1 MEAGTNVSS
10 ESWIH
15 KGQRVK
21 KYKARDSR
29 WGKGK
34 VHLAVYYPRHR
45 AYGLGCR
52 QLSDLDFIL
61 GGVNAGNVPK
71 NEPLTC
77 KLCQKKFG
85 TGDTPPPPQKKRR
98 VIVRRKKRA

>member
-1 MEAGTNVSS
+1 VSS

-34 VHLAVYYPRHR
+34 VHMAVYVPRHR
-45 AYGLGCR
+45 AYGMGCR
-52 QLSDLDFIL
+52 ELSDLAFIL
-61 GGVNAGNVPK
+61 GGVDAGNVPK
-71 NEPLTC
+71 NKPVTC
-77 KLCQKKFG
+77 KLCRKKFG
-85 TGDTPPPPQKKRR
+85 LDVTPAAHRGKRK
-98 VIVRRKKRA
+98 VIIRRKKKT